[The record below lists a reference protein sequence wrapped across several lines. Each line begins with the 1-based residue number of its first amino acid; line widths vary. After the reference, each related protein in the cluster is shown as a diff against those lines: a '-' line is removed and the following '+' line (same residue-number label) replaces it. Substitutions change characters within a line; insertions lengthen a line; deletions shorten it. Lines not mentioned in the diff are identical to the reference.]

1 MSSLPTTTPLIEM
14 LEDERNTICQID
26 NIFSL
31 YSHLVYCTVVPVIF
45 YNFYKLITVS
55 VAYSVNIKND
65 IICML
70 DSYKIAL
77 DCVCMQ
83 FQCPFS
89 HQCFILLSMT
99 IQDQVLSNLKCRA
112 YKCSFSTL

>member
-1 MSSLPTTTPLIEM
+1 MGNFRVRNIGESIYNNFLEIDCGKWLSLPTTTPLIKI

-31 YSHLVYCTVVPVIF
+31 YSHLVYCTVVPVIS

-55 VAYSVNIKND
+55 VVYSVNIKND
-65 IICML
+65 ML

-89 HQCFILLSMT
+89 H
-99 IQDQVLSNLKCRA
+99 
-112 YKCSFSTL
+112 